1 MKAMFLTALRQMELR
16 EISEPVIKR
25 DTDVLVKIESAGVCG
40 SDVHYYETGRIGSQ
54 VVEFPFVVGHECAG
68 TVEKTGKAV
77 TRVKAGEPVVIE
89 PAFSCHNCDQC
100 RMGREHTCR
109 NIGFLG
115 TPGQASG
122 CLCEYIVVPQENCF
136 PTNGAITLEQGA
148 LCEPLSIGVYTLRQA
163 GLIDGANV
171 AILGSGPI
179 GLCVLLNTKEQKAG
193 GIYVTDKID
202 SRLEAAG
209 KLGIEYVGNPDK
221 VDVVEEILTAEPL
234 GVDCVFECCGQQD
247 AIDQALDIL
256 KPGGQLVIVGIPR
269 EDSIC
274 FSADK
279 FRRKEITVKYIR
291 RQNHCVQPAIDLI
304 ASGKINVDFLV
315 THQFSL
321 EQTQKAF
328 DLLTDYRD
336 GVIKAMIDM
345 KIPWEQPK

>member
-16 EISEPVIKR
+16 EIPEPVIENN
-25 DTDVLVKIESAGVCG
+25 TDVLVKIEVVGVCG
-40 SDVHYYETGRIGSQ
+40 SDVHYFETGRIGSQ
-54 VVEFPFVVGHECAG
+54 VVKFPFVVGHECAG
-68 TVEKTGKAV
+68 TVEKTGKGV

-100 RMGREHTCR
+100 GMGREHTCR
-109 NIGFLG
+109 NISFLG
-115 TPGQASG
+115 TPKQASG

-136 PTNGAITLEQGA
+136 PTKGAISLEQGA

-163 GLIDGANV
+163 GLSEGANV

-179 GLCVLLNTKEQKAG
+179 GLCVLLNAKERDTNR
-193 GIYVTDKID
+193 IYVTDKID
-202 SRLEAAG
+202 SRLKAAD
-209 KLGIEYVGNPDK
+209 KLGIEYSGNPDK
-221 VDVVEEILTAEPL
+221 NDIVKDILAAEPL
-234 GVDCVFECCGQQD
+234 GADCVFECCGRQE
-247 AIDQALDIL
+247 AIDQAFDIL

-269 EDSIC
+269 QDMITL
-274 FSADK
+274 SADK

-304 ASGKINVDFLV
+304 ASGKIDVDFLV
-315 THQFSL
+315 THRFSL

-345 KIPWEQPK
+345 QM